1 MPLMR
6 STCGPFF
13 CSLILVFSTTTTGHA
28 GPRRW
33 LDVRSPHFRVVTDAG
48 EQRGIE
54 VARRCEQMRSAFALL
69 MSRATTETPAPL
81 LIFALK
87 NQAEVDELAHS
98 QGTNRRHSGL
108 FLPGADRS
116 FILLDASGEPWNT
129 LFHEYAHQLLYANTS
144 ASVQTWFEEGFA
156 EYFSTLHATA
166 GATELG
172 QVPLGELHFLREKG
186 QLMYL
191 ADLMQVNQGSAIYNQ
206 SGVSQ
211 AVFYAQSWLLVHY
224 LFDRQQI
231 NRAQSF
237 FSMIEAGFPLD
248 DALQKSFGMGTA
260 RLESELLAYAK
271 GEKFRYFSLPA
282 SRVEKNV
289 STEELNDTT
298 VSALK
303 LQLRWRAD
311 PDHSRAVAEEL
322 VRAYADLLNTDAS
335 NVEVLRGLGLAQFE
349 LGDYSS
355 SLTSLARSV
364 HENSVDP
371 LNHYAMARLLN
382 AMDLF
387 GMTAAHPG
395 FSAHAEAEICIKLDP
410 GFADAYQ
417 VESSAV
423 AQEGDPDSALRL
435 IRRALTLSP
444 RAENYKL
451 DLAALELKQQD
462 YASALDLLQQLK
474 NSRDPQVARQAGQ
487 FLATTKTGQ
496 FQAAKN

>member
-1 MPLMR
+1 MPLLR
-6 STCGPFF
+6 STCGTFF
-13 CSLILVFSTTTTGHA
+13 CSLVLVCSTTTAGHA

-33 LDVRSPHFRVVTDAG
+33 LDVRSSHFRVITDAG

-69 MSRATTETPAPL
+69 MSRANLEAPAPL

-87 NQAEVDELAHS
+87 SQAEVDELAHS
-98 QGTNRRHSGL
+98 QSTYGRHSGL

-116 FILLDASGEPWNT
+116 FILLDASGGPWNT

-156 EYFSTLHATA
+156 EYFSTLHVNA

-186 QLMYL
+186 QLMHL

-224 LFDRQQI
+224 LFDHQQI

-237 FSMIEAGFPLD
+237 FSMIEAGAPLD
-248 DALQKSFGMGTA
+248 DALQKSFGRGTA
-260 RLESELLAYAK
+260 RLEGELLAYAK

-282 SRVEKNV
+282 SRVEKDV
-289 STEELNDTT
+289 SAEELNDTT

-311 PDHSRAVAEEL
+311 RDHSRPVAEEL
-322 VRAYADLLNTDAS
+322 ARTYADLLALDAS
-335 NVEVLRGLGLAQFE
+335 NAEVLRGLGLAQFE
-349 LGDYSS
+349 LGDYAS
-355 SLTSLARSV
+355 SLQNLEQSV
-364 HENSVDP
+364 HENPVDP
-371 LNHYAMARLLN
+371 LNHHAVARLLN
-382 AMDLF
+382 AMDLLA
-387 GMTAAHPG
+387 MTAAHPG
-395 FSAHAEAEICIKLDP
+395 FSAREEAEICIKLDP

-417 VESSAV
+417 LASSAM
-423 AQEGDPDSALRL
+423 AQEGDVDGALRL
-435 IRRALTLSP
+435 INRALTLSP
-444 RAENYKL
+444 RAEGYRL
-451 DLAALELKQQD
+451 DLAGLELKQHD
-462 YASALDLLQQLK
+462 FASALDLLEKLK
-474 NSRDPQVARQAGQ
+474 NSRDPQVARQADQ
-487 FLATTKTGQ
+487 VLAAAKTDQ